1 MLKVFAAKK
10 SLVAKKSFS
19 TTTPVK
25 TAPATVLD
33 HDADDSLTLIVYIFV
48 VLSNDNKN
56 CRQSRTE

>member
-1 MLKVFAAKK
+1 MWKVVAAKK

-33 HDADDSLTLIVYIFV
+33 HDADDDTEIYFCGP
-48 VLSNDNKN
+48 SNSMLL
-56 CRQSRTE
+56 CSFR